1 MAEPSYRGE
10 DEEAEHIAAGQKPQL
25 RVGDELGLGGG
36 VAGLIELDDALEG
49 DALVRN
55 ADEDGVLGGGGGGG
69 GSGGAL
75 PRGGEGPPPRV
86 GAGER
91 EAAAAA
97 VREEARGG
105 EERVRVGD
113 AAAAATAV
121 AAGLL
126 GGQPPRGDG
135 TIGGLAHQQHL
146 SGGRWRCRR
155 RRRRVEIFL
164 GVVEWNGIGM
174 AEEERIWVGG
184 LKICISRWWS
194 KMEGNESV
202 DGVSGVDEKRGAP
215 IVGCGLAGNNS
226 HKSQHNTTHETV
238 YVGSAPGVG

>member
-1 MAEPSYRGE
+1 MTPSRGTPSSVTPTRTGSSV
-10 DEEAEHIAAGQKPQL
+10 AVVVAGDPEGPP
-25 RVGDELGLGGG
+25 RGGG
-36 VAGLIELDDALEG
+36 APA
-49 DALVRN
+49 ARRRRR
-55 ADEDGVLGGGGGGG
+55 ARGGGGGG
-69 GSGGAL
+69 A
-75 PRGGEGPPPRV
+75 
-86 GAGER
+86 
-91 EAAAAA
+91 
-97 VREEARGG
+97 EEARGG

>member
-155 RRRRVEIFL
+155 RRRRVEIFF
-164 GVVEWNGIGM
+164 GGGGMEWN
-174 AEEERIWVGG
+174 WDGG
-184 LKICISRWWS
+184 GGKDLGGWS
-194 KMEGNESV
+194 KNLHFAV
-202 DGVSGVDEKRGAP
+202 VV
-215 IVGCGLAGNNS
+215 
-226 HKSQHNTTHETV
+226 
-238 YVGSAPGVG
+238 